1 MELTR
6 KEALKLAV
14 AGAGTAFAA
23 RAGTSAEE
31 TNGRGD
37 SVITRDVAIIGGGAT
52 GTYSAIRLRDL
63 GKSVIVVEAN
73 NRLGGHTHTYTDPA
87 TGGTVDLGVVVW
99 HDLEIVRNFL
109 ARFDVPVAKASFD
122 TPGMV
127 TKYVDFR
134 TGTEV
139 TGYGPSDPSAGLAA
153 YTAQLVK
160 YPYLEQGYDLPDPV
174 PADLLLR
181 FGDFARKYGLDT
193 AAVRLIFNLGQGLGD
208 FLNQPTLYVMKIF
221 GLDLIRNLSVGFI
234 HAAGNDN
241 SELYRKAL
249 VELQSDVL
257 LRSQVIASDRDAYGY
272 VKLRVRTP
280 SGVKTI
286 RAKKLLLTIPP
297 KLANLSAFDLDRAE
311 RSLFAQFRNT
321 GYYTGVLRESGLPDN
336 YAVENVGA
344 DTPFNLPVL
353 PGTYGISPT
362 GLPGLHNIKYGSPSS
377 MSVERVKADIVA
389 SLARIRTAGTLPT
402 KTPEFAVFSGHVPFE
417 LTVSANAIKA
427 GFYRDLYALQG
438 RNHTFYTG
446 ATFHSHNSSLL
457 WQFTEALLPRIA
469 A

>member
-14 AGAGTAFAA
+14 AGAGTALAGRVGAA
-23 RAGTSAEE
+23 AEE
-31 TNGRGD
+31 AAHRGD
-37 SVITRDVAIIGGGAT
+37 SVITRDVAIIGGGAS

-63 GKSVIVVEAN
+63 GKSVIVVEADD
-73 NRLGGHTHTYTDPA
+73 RLGGHTHTYTDPA
-87 TGGTVDLGVVVW
+87 TGGTVDLGVLVW
-99 HDLEIVRNFL
+99 HDLDIVRDFL
-109 ARFDVPVAKASFD
+109 ARFDVPVAKASFES
-122 TPGMV
+122 PGMV

-134 TGTEV
+134 TGKEV
-139 TGYGPSDPSAGLAA
+139 AGYAPGDPSAGLAA
-153 YTAQLVK
+153 YTAQLAK

-181 FGDFARKYGLDT
+181 FGDFARKYELDT
-193 AAVRLIFNLGQGLGD
+193 AVVRLIFNLGQGLGD

-241 SELYRKAL
+241 SELYTKAL
-249 VELQSDVL
+249 EELGDDVL
-257 LRSQVIASDRDAYGY
+257 LRSHVVATDRDAHGY
-272 VKLRVRTP
+272 VKVRVATP
-280 SGVKTI
+280 TGARTI

-297 KLANLSAFDLDRAE
+297 KLRNLAAFDLDRTE
-311 RSLFAQFRNT
+311 RSLFGQFVNT

-344 DTPFNLPVL
+344 DTPYHLPVL

-362 GLPGLHNIKYGSPSS
+362 GLPGLHNIKYGSPNS
-377 MSVERVKADIVA
+377 MSLEQVKADIVA
-389 SLARIRTAGTLPT
+389 SLARIRAAGTLPT
-402 KTPEFAVFSGHVPFE
+402 TPPEFAVFSGHDPFE
-417 LTVSANAIKA
+417 LTVPVQAIKA

-438 RNHTFYTG
+438 HNRTFYTG